1 MKKFLAIVLIAVMM
15 MAMGT
20 VAFAEDTYTITID
33 GAANGETYTAYKR
46 KLSIYDMLAFH
57 EFKYTCHY
65 LILPSGNG
73 MVLLDKAV
81 KPNILQKHILRRIRV
96 SLRITVP

>member
-33 GAANGETYTAYKR
+33 GAANGRDLY
-46 KLSIYDMLAFH
+46 SI
-57 EFKYTCHY
+57 
-65 LILPSGNG
+65 
-73 MVLLDKAV
+73 
-81 KPNILQKHILRRIRV
+81 
-96 SLRITVP
+96 